1 MRHCSQ
7 RRGIALIAFAG
18 AALAVWPAS
27 AMPMAPAQATL
38 LQPVAW
44 VCDAYG
50 RCWETRDD
58 YGYSERRS
66 YGYDDRSDYRPAPRP
81 PTKWEQKG
89 FCPPGPRKKGNC

>member
-1 MRHCSQ
+1 MREAFR

-27 AMPMAPAQATL
+27 AMPSAPAPAL

-50 RCWETRDD
+50 RCWETRGED
-58 YGYSERRS
+58 YYSGRRS
-66 YGYDDRSDYRPAPRP
+66 YGYDDRYDYRPAPRP

-89 FCPPGPRKKGNC
+89 FCPPGHRKKGNC